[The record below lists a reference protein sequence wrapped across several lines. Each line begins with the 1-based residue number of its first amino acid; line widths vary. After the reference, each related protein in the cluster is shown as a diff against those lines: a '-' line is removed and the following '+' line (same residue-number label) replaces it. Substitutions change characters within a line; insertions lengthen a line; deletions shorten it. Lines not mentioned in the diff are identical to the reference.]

1 MQKWG
6 NMDDLLLPAYQ
17 KLFAALQS
25 LERFSKG
32 QDLFENITCIDSF
45 LLEFRNVTFVLQKSL
60 AHTEYIS
67 EYAILRDKYLKNKDC
82 SWLVEK
88 RNQVTKEKPFNLE
101 KSFVLTLYLPN
112 GAGVFPTD
120 PYTIEDEEDYSSI
133 IEMVK
138 RVIEGIPSIEV
149 FFSVEFV
156 YREIGSER
164 NLFGTIDYGIDA
176 IMALLEELNQTI
188 DGEVSKTRETVLE
201 KINDLHFHRA
211 PKDLWFIDDYVF
223 YRKDHVF
230 EKGARCEMVMPYNPE
245 SSYKNLCDMVGIK
258 NEGDYVEETFRAFEL
273 MHIATFTMQKKL
285 MPTIMALNEDGTLAI
300 VSYDASIKTTT
311 YRKINEI
318 ARNIRNGAPIVAVF
332 HVCEMVLY
340 IDPEAY
346 NQDYSYRSQG
356 EHIDLLSFNMVTK
369 SGVANYCIC
378 SEALLDGKKDCL
390 FPTLTKVDTVVSAS
404 FMNPLVE
411 AFKYYDTEETY
422 KEERG
427 EV

>member
-1 MQKWG
+1 ME
-6 NMDDLLLPAYQ
+6 DLLLPAYQ
-17 KLFAALQS
+17 KLYAALQS

-32 QDLFENITCIDSF
+32 QDLFENIACIDSF
-45 LLEFRNVTFVLQKSL
+45 LSEFRNVTFVLQKSL

-67 EYAILRDKYLKNKDC
+67 DYAILRDKYLKNEDC
-82 SWLVEK
+82 SWLVDK
-88 RNQVTKEKPFNLE
+88 RNHVTKEKPFNLE

-156 YREIGSER
+156 YKERGSER
-164 NLFGTIDYGIDA
+164 NLFGTIDYGIVA
-176 IMALLEELNQTI
+176 IMALLEDLSRTI
-188 DGEVSKTRETVLE
+188 GGKVSKTREAVLE

-211 PKDLWFIDDYVF
+211 PKDFWFIDDYVF

-230 EKGARCEMVMPYNPE
+230 EKGTRCEMIMPYNPE
-245 SSYKNLCDMVGIK
+245 SSYKVLCNMVGIK
-258 NEGDYVEETFRAFEL
+258 NEGNYVEETFRAFEL
-273 MHIATFTMQKKL
+273 MHIATYSMHGKL
-285 MPTIMALNEDGTLAI
+285 LPTIMTLKEDGTVAM

-318 ARNIRNGAPIVAVF
+318 AHEIRNGAPIVAVF
-332 HVCEMVLY
+332 HVSEMLLY
-340 IDPEAY
+340 NDPDAY

-356 EHIDLLSFNMVTK
+356 EHTDLLSFNMVTK
-369 SGVANYCIC
+369 GGAANYCIC
-378 SEALLDGKKDCL
+378 SEALLEGKEDCL
-390 FPTLTKVDTVVSAS
+390 FPTLTKVDTAVSLS

-411 AFKYYDTEETY
+411 AFENVESAGSDN
-422 KEERG
+422 
-427 EV
+427 

>member
-1 MQKWG
+1 
-6 NMDDLLLPAYQ
+6 MDDLLLSAYQ
-17 KLFAALQS
+17 KLYAALQS

-32 QDLFENITCIDSF
+32 QDLFENIACIDSF
-45 LLEFRNVTFVLQKSL
+45 LSEFRNVSFVLQKSL

-67 EYAILRDKYLKNKDC
+67 DYKILRDKYLKNEDC
-82 SWLVEK
+82 SWLVDK

-120 PYTIEDEEDYSSI
+120 PYTIDDEEDYSSI

-156 YREIGSER
+156 YKEIGSER
-164 NLFGTIDYGIDA
+164 NLFGTIDHGIDA
-176 IMALLEELNQTI
+176 IMALLEELSRTI
-188 DGEVSKTRETVLE
+188 GGEASKTRELVVE
-201 KINDLHFHRA
+201 KINELHFHRA
-211 PKDLWFIDDYVF
+211 PKDFWFIDDYVF

-230 EKGARCEMVMPYNPE
+230 EKGARCEMIMPYNAG
-245 SSYKNLCDMVGIK
+245 SSYKNICELVGVK
-258 NEGDYVEETFRAFEL
+258 NEGNYVEETFRAFEL
-273 MHIATFTMQKKL
+273 MYMATFSMQKNL
-285 MPTIMALNEDGTLAI
+285 MTTIMILKEDGTVAL

-318 ARNIRNGAPIVAVF
+318 ARQIRNGAPIVAVF

-340 IDPEAY
+340 NDPDAY
-346 NQDYSYRSQG
+346 NQDYSYRSQS
-356 EHIDLLSFNMVTK
+356 EHTDLLSFNMVTK

-378 SEALLDGKKDCL
+378 SEALLEDKKDCL
-390 FPTLTKVDTVVSAS
+390 FPALTKVDTAVSLS

-411 AFKYYDTEETY
+411 AFENVESAGSDN
-422 KEERG
+422 
-427 EV
+427 

>member
-1 MQKWG
+1 MKEEMG
-6 NMDDLLLPAYQ
+6 DLLLPAYQ
-17 KLFAALQS
+17 KLYAALQS
-25 LERFSKG
+25 LKRFSKG
-32 QDLFENITCIDSF
+32 QDLFENIACIDSF
-45 LLEFRNVTFVLQKSL
+45 LSEFRNITFVLQKSF

-67 EYAILRDKYLKNKDC
+67 DYKILRDKYLKNEDC
-82 SWLVEK
+82 SWLVDK

-133 IEMVK
+133 IELVK

-164 NLFGTIDYGIDA
+164 NLFGTIDHGIDA

-230 EKGARCEMVMPYNPE
+230 EKGTRCEMIMPYNPE
-245 SSYKNLCDMVGIK
+245 SSYKVLCNMVGIT
-258 NEGDYVEETFRAFEL
+258 NEGNYVEETFRAFEL
-273 MHIATFTMQKKL
+273 MHIATFSMHGEL
-285 MPTIMALNEDGTLAI
+285 LSTIMTLKEDGTVAM

-318 ARNIRNGAPIVAVF
+318 AHEIRNGAPIVAVF
-332 HVCEMVLY
+332 HVSEMLLY
-340 IDPEAY
+340 NDPDAY

-356 EHIDLLSFNMVTK
+356 EHTDLLSFNMVTK
-369 SGVANYCIC
+369 DGATNYCIC
-378 SEALLDGKKDCL
+378 SEALLEGKKDCL
-390 FPTLTKVDTVVSAS
+390 FPTLTKVDTAVSVS
-404 FMNPLVE
+404 FLNPLVE
-411 AFKYYDTEETY
+411 AFENVESTGSDN
-422 KEERG
+422 
-427 EV
+427 

>member
-1 MQKWG
+1 MKKEETG
-6 NMDDLLLPAYQ
+6 DLLLSAYQ
-17 KLFAALQS
+17 KLYAALQS

-32 QDLFENITCIDSF
+32 QDLFENIACIDSF
-45 LLEFRNVTFVLQKSL
+45 LSEFRNVTFVLQKSL

-67 EYAILRDKYLKNKDC
+67 EYTILRDKYLKKEDC

-88 RNQVTKEKPFNLE
+88 RNQITKEKPFNLE
-101 KSFVLTLYLPN
+101 KTFILTLYLPN

-164 NLFGTIDYGIDA
+164 NLFGTIDHGIDA
-176 IMALLEELNQTI
+176 IMALLEELNRTI
-188 DGEVSKTRETVLE
+188 GGKVSKTRELVVE
-201 KINDLHFHRA
+201 KINDLHFHRT
-211 PKDLWFIDDYVF
+211 PKDFWFIDDYVF

-230 EKGARCEMVMPYNPE
+230 EKGTRCEMIMPYNPE
-245 SSYKNLCDMVGIK
+245 SSYKVLCNMVGIK
-258 NEGDYVEETFRAFEL
+258 NEGNYVEETFRAFEL
-273 MHIATFTMQKKL
+273 MHMASFSMQKNL
-285 MPTIMALNEDGTLAI
+285 MTTIMTLKEDGAVAL

-318 ARNIRNGAPIVAVF
+318 AREIRNGAPIVAVF
-332 HVCEMVLY
+332 HVCEMLLY
-340 IDPEAY
+340 NDPEAY

-356 EHIDLLSFNMVTK
+356 EHTDLLSFNMVTK
-369 SGVANYCIC
+369 GGAANFCIN
-378 SEALLDGKKDCL
+378 SEALLDGKEDCL
-390 FPTLTKVDTVVSAS
+390 FPTLTKVDTAVSLS

-411 AFKYYDTEETY
+411 AFES
-422 KEERG
+422 
-427 EV
+427 V

>member
-1 MQKWG
+1 MKKEEMG
-6 NMDDLLLPAYQ
+6 DLLLPAYQ
-17 KLFAALQS
+17 KLYAALQS

-32 QDLFENITCIDSF
+32 QDLFENIACIDSF
-45 LLEFRNVTFVLQKSL
+45 LSEFRNVTFVLQKSL

-67 EYAILRDKYLKNKDC
+67 EYYVLRDKYLKNDDC
-82 SWLVEK
+82 SWLVDK
-88 RNQVTKEKPFNLE
+88 RNQVTKENPFNLE

-164 NLFGTIDYGIDA
+164 NLFGTIDHGIDA
-176 IMALLEELNQTI
+176 IMAMLEELNQTI

-201 KINDLHFHRA
+201 KINDFHFHRA
-211 PKDLWFIDDYVF
+211 PKDFWFIDDYVF

-230 EKGARCEMVMPYNPE
+230 EKGTRCEMIMPYNPE
-245 SSYKNLCDMVGIK
+245 K
-258 NEGDYVEETFRAFEL
+258 NEGNYVEETFRAFEL

-285 MPTIMALNEDGTLAI
+285 MPTIMTLKNDGTVAI

-318 ARNIRNGAPIVAVF
+318 AREIRNGAPIVAVF
-332 HVCEMVLY
+332 HVCEMLLY
-340 IDPEAY
+340 NDPEAY
-346 NQDYSYRSQG
+346 NQDYAYRSQG
-356 EHIDLLSFNMVTK
+356 EHTDLLSFNMVTK
-369 SGVANYCIC
+369 EGAANYCIS
-378 SEALLDGKKDCL
+378 SEALLDRKENCL
-390 FPTLTKVDTVVSAS
+390 FPTLTKVDTAVSVS
-404 FMNPLVE
+404 FLNLLVE
-411 AFKYYDTEETY
+411 AFENVESAGSDN
-422 KEERG
+422 
-427 EV
+427 

>member
-1 MQKWG
+1 MKKEEMG
-6 NMDDLLLPAYQ
+6 DLLLPAYQ
-17 KLFAALQS
+17 KLYAALQS

-32 QDLFENITCIDSF
+32 QDLFENIACIDSF
-45 LLEFRNVTFVLQKSL
+45 LSEFRNVTFVLQKSL

-67 EYAILRDKYLKNKDC
+67 EYYVLRDKYLKNDDC
-82 SWLVEK
+82 SWLVDK
-88 RNQVTKEKPFNLE
+88 RNQVTKENPFNLE

-164 NLFGTIDYGIDA
+164 NLFGTIDHGIDA
-176 IMALLEELNQTI
+176 IMAMLEELNQTI

-211 PKDLWFIDDYVF
+211 PKDFWFIDDYVF

-230 EKGARCEMVMPYNPE
+230 EKGTRCEMIMPYNP
-245 SSYKNLCDMVGIK
+245 
-258 NEGDYVEETFRAFEL
+258 ETFRAFEL

-285 MPTIMALNEDGTLAI
+285 MPTIMTLKNDGTVAI

-318 ARNIRNGAPIVAVF
+318 AREIRNGAPIVAVF
-332 HVCEMVLY
+332 HVCEMLLY
-340 IDPEAY
+340 NDPEAY
-346 NQDYSYRSQG
+346 NQDYAYRSQG
-356 EHIDLLSFNMVTK
+356 EHTDLLSFNMVTK
-369 SGVANYCIC
+369 EGAANYCIS
-378 SEALLDGKKDCL
+378 SEALLDRKENCL
-390 FPTLTKVDTVVSAS
+390 FPTLTKVDTAVSVS
-404 FMNPLVE
+404 FLNPLVE
-411 AFKYYDTEETY
+411 AFENVESAGSDN
-422 KEERG
+422 
-427 EV
+427 

>member
-1 MQKWG
+1 MKKEEMG
-6 NMDDLLLPAYQ
+6 DLLLPAYQ
-17 KLFAALQS
+17 KLYAALQS

-32 QDLFENITCIDSF
+32 QDLFENIACIDSF
-45 LLEFRNVTFVLQKSL
+45 LSEFRNVTFVLQKSL

-67 EYAILRDKYLKNKDC
+67 EYYVLRDKYLKNDDC
-82 SWLVEK
+82 SWLVDK
-88 RNQVTKEKPFNLE
+88 RNQVTKENPFNLE

-164 NLFGTIDYGIDA
+164 NLFGTIDHGIDA
-176 IMALLEELNQTI
+176 IMAMLKELNQTI

-201 KINDLHFHRA
+201 KINDLHFHRT
-211 PKDLWFIDDYVF
+211 PKDFWFIDDYVF

-230 EKGARCEMVMPYNPE
+230 EKGTRCEMIMPYNPE
-245 SSYKNLCDMVGIK
+245 
-258 NEGDYVEETFRAFEL
+258 YVEETFRAFEL

-285 MPTIMALNEDGTLAI
+285 MPTIMTLKNDGTVVI
-300 VSYDASIKTTT
+300 VTYDASIKTTT

-318 ARNIRNGAPIVAVF
+318 AREIRNGAPIVAVF
-332 HVCEMVLY
+332 HVCEMLLY
-340 IDPEAY
+340 NDPEAY
-346 NQDYSYRSQG
+346 NQDYAYRSQG
-356 EHIDLLSFNMVTK
+356 EHTDLLSFNMVTK
-369 SGVANYCIC
+369 EGAANYCIS
-378 SEALLDGKKDCL
+378 SEALLDRKENCL
-390 FPTLTKVDTVVSAS
+390 FPTLTKVDTAVSVS
-404 FMNPLVE
+404 FLNPLVE
-411 AFKYYDTEETY
+411 AFENVESAGSDN
-422 KEERG
+422 
-427 EV
+427 